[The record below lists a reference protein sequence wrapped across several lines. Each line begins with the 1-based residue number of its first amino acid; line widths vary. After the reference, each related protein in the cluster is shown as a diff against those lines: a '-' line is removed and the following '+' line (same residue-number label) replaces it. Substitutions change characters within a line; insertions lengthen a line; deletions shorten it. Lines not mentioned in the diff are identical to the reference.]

1 MDTRNEPH
9 RRLKTQSK
17 AQYLV
22 AYNLLCAVLW
32 LAVLGRLLL
41 LVPLVGFEHVYG
53 GLGEWT
59 KWTQTLAA
67 AEIGHS
73 AFGK

>member
-1 MDTRNEPH
+1 MDTRSEPD
-9 RRLKTQSK
+9 RRLKSQTK

-22 AYNLLCAVLW
+22 AYNLLSAALW

-41 LVPLVGFEHVYG
+41 LVPLVGSEHVYG
-53 GLGEWT
+53 GLGAWT
-59 KWTQTLAA
+59 KWTQTLAI